1 MRWKRGQ
8 TQRDTHA
15 NPSQCWRT
23 SEILRFKRGNSTPVH
38 VAKVFLDGFPSNRD
52 LKDVRRS
59 DLVVYCC
66 PKLVVRAVKTHTH
79 PKPPPP
85 THPTPKKTRLA
96 THDPIAAAAETKD
109 TESHDTQG
117 PMTPKQRQMT
127 GWGHTTPRT
136 DEIPLRTDDNGI

>member
-1 MRWKRGQ
+1 MRLGTQKR
-8 TQRDTHA
+8 RDTQA
-15 NPSQCWRT
+15 NPTQCWRT
-23 SEILRFKRGNSTPVH
+23 SEILQFKRRNFIPVH
-38 VAKVFLDGFPSNRD
+38 VAKAGLDVFPSSRD
-52 LKDVRRS
+52 LKDVHRY
-59 DLVVYCC
+59 DCVVYCF
-66 PKLVVRAVKTHTH
+66 PKLVVRAVKTHT
-79 PKPPPP
+79 PRTTP
-85 THPTPKKTRLA
+85 THPPNPQKTRLA